1 MDSINNVLDKWLNDL
16 DKFSYKDYLELP
28 DIDLYMDQVVTF
40 LEKQLSIFQT
50 SSLDKQ
56 ITSSMINN
64 YVKGEVIS
72 APISKKYSRE
82 HLALIEEVCTLKQVL
97 SIAEVKQVLDE
108 RYHCDGATN
117 EEVFNNFKTLVT
129 KKNQEAISTTK
140 ELMQSI
146 EDNDLP
152 KLTDLAM
159 SLALTANAYISVS
172 KRILFLNRL
181 YQEEISNKKKD
192 IKEEK

>member
-117 EEVFNNFKTLVT
+117 EEVFNNFKNLVT